1 MKRCMADWN
10 VRGAGLAGLALA
22 VMLAGCAPA
31 TAPAADQSAA
41 AIEAVKKVD
50 EEWVK
55 AGTAKQ
61 VDAWLSFYSDDV
73 AVLAPNE
80 KATTGKAAAR
90 KAIESLLGLPGLKI
104 KWENSNGVA
113 SASGDLAVLYGRYEM
128 SFEDGKKTVSDSGN
142 TLEVWKKQADGSWK
156 CVIDTW
162 NSDVPLAPPAK

>member
-1 MKRCMADWN
+1 
-10 VRGAGLAGLALA
+10 
-22 VMLAGCAPA
+22 
-31 TAPAADQSAA
+31 
-41 AIEAVKKVD
+41 
-50 EEWVK
+50 
-55 AGTAKQ
+55 

-156 CVIDTW
+156 CVVDTW